1 MRPLIGM
8 PPCLDARG
16 RWKTGRTYHYVDA
29 SYAQALAEAGADAVV
44 IPEQFGLDS
53 VVSRLDGLLV
63 PGGDDFEPDRPYPDG
78 VRFDPV
84 PPRQL
89 VFDRGLLAAA
99 LARGVPVLGICYGM
113 QLLALHQGGRLHY
126 DLPTDLPGADEHRLP
141 EPDGRHALRVAIG
154 SRVATLTGDDPAPV
168 NSLHHQAVAEPG
180 SGARASAWS
189 PDGVIEAIEL
199 DGTGF
204 AVGLQWHPEKLD
216 HAHRRR
222 VFGGF
227 VEACRER

>member
-16 RWKTGRTYHYVDA
+16 RWKAGRTYHYVDA
-29 SYAQALAEAGADAVV
+29 GYAQALAEAGADAIV
-44 IPEQFGLDS
+44 IPEQSPLDS
-53 VVSRLDGLLV
+53 IASRLDGLLV
-63 PGGDDFEPDRPYPDG
+63 PGGDDFEPDRPYPGG

-89 VFDRGLLAAA
+89 GFDRGLLEAV

-113 QLLALHQGGRLHY
+113 QLLALHCGGSLHY
-126 DLPTDLPGADEHRLP
+126 DLPTDVPDAGEHRLP
-141 EPDGRHALRVAIG
+141 EADGRHPLRVAPG
-154 SRVATLTGDDPAPV
+154 SLVATLLGDDPAPV
-168 NSLHHQAVAEPG
+168 NSLHHQAVASPG

-199 DGTGF
+199 TGAGF
-204 AVGLQWHPEKLD
+204 AVGVQWHPEKLD
-216 HAHRRR
+216 PAHRRR

-227 VEACRER
+227 VEACRR